1 MKVDVKGVEQITPH
15 RGDMRL
21 IDGIREFNET
31 SAVGIH
37 NVRDDEFWC
46 SGHFPTS
53 PVMPGVLQIE
63 AMAQTACYVALTA
76 MGATDGKTL
85 GYFTTME
92 KIKFFHMVKPGD
104 VLELHVEVVM
114 KKMRLWKFH
123 GIGMVGGKKVSEATF
138 TAIMQSREDLGLS

>member
-1 MKVDVKGVEQITPH
+1 MIDTKGIEKVIPH
-15 RGDMRL
+15 RGDMRM
-21 IDGIREFNET
+21 IDEIREFNET
-31 SAVGIH
+31 AAVGIH
-37 NVRDDEFWC
+37 HVRPDEFWC
-46 SGHFPTS
+46 AGHFPGS

-63 AMAQTACYVALTA
+63 AMAQTACYVALVA
-76 MGATDGKTL
+76 MGADDGKTL

-138 TAIMQSREDLGLS
+138 TAIMQARDDLGLV